1 MIIAVKS
8 LAANDKL
15 GLLAEKL
22 KLEPILLDNKCIK
35 VYSAVKERV
44 WFCLIVRTESGKL
57 IGEKTI
63 L

>member
-8 LAANDKL
+8 LAANGNL

-22 KLEPILLDNKCIK
+22 KLEPVLLDNKRIK

-44 WFCLIVRTESGKL
+44 
-57 IGEKTI
+57 
-63 L
+63 